1 MTMAQPQQIEEIHLD
16 EYDAWNEFCDE
27 YQDEDFTDDDE
38 MLFCDGFKRG
48 KEAMMHAVLDLLKK
62 SKEK

>member
-38 MLFCDGFKRG
+38 MLFRW
-48 KEAMMHAVLDLLKK
+48 L
-62 SKEK
+62 